1 MAKQGCAS
9 RAVMVS
15 ATPLPQAAG
24 ATLHWDGRSGVC
36 REVGPPTCSGPVQR
50 SSFQAMSQPATGDGA
65 RPYWMTSAIGLVPS
79 LSPQAIAWEQ
89 EAARLTFNLD
99 PVLLTETAREVIP
112 RATGELVWVSWQETA
127 ESCTP
132 AVRPMLII
140 HGPDESRH
148 VDRVTMVPS
157 LQAHDPLLQHIAL
170 VLQVAIAGQGV
181 EGQLYAASLVDAL
194 AVHFLKRYVAARPA
208 LQEVTGGLSP
218 YKLRRTIAY
227 IQAHLAQE
235 LSLATLAAVAQTSPA
250 HFARLFKHATGLA
263 PHQYVIRSRMAHA
276 RRLLAA
282 TDVSLI
288 DIGLQVGCADQ
299 SHFTALFRTHVAQ
312 TPKAFRDHAR
322 RAMSGDARGTSSS
335 TRTIVARFQH
345 G

>member
-1 MAKQGCAS
+1 MAREGCAS

-36 REVGPPTCSGPVQR
+36 REMGPLTCSGPGQR

-65 RPYWMTSAIGLVPS
+65 RPYWTTSAIGLVPS
-79 LSPQAIAWEQ
+79 LSSQAIAWEQ
-89 EAARLTFNLD
+89 EAARVTFNLD
-99 PVLLTETAREVIP
+99 PVLLTETAREVTP
-112 RATGELVWVSWQETA
+112 KATGELVWVPWQETA
-127 ESCTP
+127 ESCTS
-132 AVRPMLII
+132 AVHPVLLMHSPYDTR
-140 HGPDESRH
+140 EA
-148 VDRVTMVPS
+148 DRVMIVPS
-157 LQAHDPLLQHIAL
+157 LPAHDPLLQHLAL
-170 VLQVAIAGQGV
+170 VLQSAVEGEGVAGQI
-181 EGQLYAASLVDAL
+181 YAESLADAL
-194 AVHFLKRYVAARPA
+194 VVHFLKRYAAVRPS

-218 YKLRRTIAY
+218 YKLRLTTAY

-263 PHQYVIRSRMAHA
+263 PHQYVIRYRMAHA
-276 RRLLAA
+276 KRLLAE

-312 TPKAFRDHAR
+312 TPKAFREHAR
-322 RAMSGDARGTSSS
+322 RA
-335 TRTIVARFQH
+335 
-345 G
+345 

>member
-1 MAKQGCAS
+1 MAQEGCAS
-9 RAVMVS
+9 RAMVS
-15 ATPLPQAAG
+15 NTASLPLAPG
-24 ATLHWDGRSGVC
+24 MTLHWDGRSGVC
-36 REVGPPTCSGPVQR
+36 REVGPPTGSGSGQR
-50 SSFQAMSQPATGDGA
+50 SSFQAMGQPATGNGA
-65 RPYWMTSAIGLVPS
+65 RPYWTTGAIALVPS
-79 LSPQAIAWEQ
+79 LSAQEIAWEQ
-89 EAARLTFNLD
+89 EAARLTFDLD

-112 RATGELVWVSWQETA
+112 RATGELVWVHWQETA

-140 HGPDESRH
+140 HGPYDARE
-148 VDRVTMVPS
+148 VERVMMVPS
-157 LQAHDPLLQHIAL
+157 LPAHDPLLQHLAL
-170 VLQVAIAGQGV
+170 VLQAAIEGEGVAGR
-181 EGQLYAASLVDAL
+181 LYAESLIDAL
-194 AVHFLKRYVAARPA
+194 VVHFLKRYAAARPS

-218 YKLRRTIAY
+218 YKLRRTTAY

-263 PHQYVIRSRMAHA
+263 PHQYVIRCRMAHA

-312 TPKAFRDHAR
+312 TPKAFRDH
-322 RAMSGDARGTSSS
+322 
-335 TRTIVARFQH
+335 TRHA
-345 G
+345 